1 MTKQAS
7 KNAEKKRGKPFE
19 RGHPG
24 GPGRPEGSRNKATL
38 LLDQIATDEG
48 QEILRKVVE
57 AAKSGDARS
66 AEIILSRIWPV
77 RKGRPV
83 SLQLPLIET
92 AADIVKA
99 LGVVAGAVGAGEITA
114 DEGAAV
120 ATVLET
126 KRKALE
132 TSELEARITALE
144 KERSK

>member
-1 MTKQAS
+1 MSAS
-7 KNAEKKRGKPFE
+7 KNADKKRGKPFE

-24 GPGRPEGSRNKATL
+24 GPGRPEGSRNKASL
-38 LLDQIATDEG
+38 LLDQLATEEG

-57 AAKSGDARS
+57 AAKGGDARS

-83 SLQLPLIET
+83 TLQLPQIDT
-92 AADIVKA
+92 ASDLVKA
-99 LGVVAGAVGAGEITA
+99 LGVVANAVGAGEITA

-120 ATVLET
+120 ANVLET
-126 KRKALE
+126 KRRAIETNDLE
-132 TSELEARITALE
+132 QRIATLE